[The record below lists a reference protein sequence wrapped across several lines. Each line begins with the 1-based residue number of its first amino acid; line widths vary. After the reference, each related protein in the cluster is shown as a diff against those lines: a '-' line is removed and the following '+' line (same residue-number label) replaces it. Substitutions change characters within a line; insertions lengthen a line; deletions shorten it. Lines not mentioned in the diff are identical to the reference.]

1 MKIYFERTN
10 GNNLV
15 IITDGETAKIFD
27 AAPSGIYE
35 GVDLYTEDAADQ
47 LRARFQELE
56 EAGELNDFN
65 DIYSPDEMPL
75 EDLAEEL
82 EAAELVFEKE
92 WGKNV
97 MNKIDRALGEKMM
110 KTGATGTETVTVK
123 INLTEKEKEEFLNDC
138 EKYNSRN
145 YSWEFEEN
153 TLIIS
158 YQEETERK
166 ISDLEKKFGGRV
178 LTEEEF
184 EELELHEEI
193 VEKAMN
199 PLETLVKVTDIY

>member
-1 MKIYFERTN
+1 MKIYFEKTN

-15 IITDGETAKIFD
+15 IITDGETVKIFD
-27 AAPSGIYE
+27 AAPSGVYE
-35 GVDLYTEDAADQ
+35 GVDLYDQNAADQ
-47 LRARFQELE
+47 LREKFRALAES
-56 EAGELNDFN
+56 GELNGFN

-123 INLTEKEKEEFLNDC
+123 INLTEKEKEEFLNCD
-138 EKYNSRN
+138 KYDSAN
-145 YSWEFEEN
+145 YSWEFDEKE
-153 TLIIS
+153 LIIS
-158 YQEETERK
+158 Y
-166 ISDLEKKFGGRV
+166 
-178 LTEEEF
+178 TEE
-184 EELELHEEI
+184 
-193 VEKAMN
+193 VEA
-199 PLETLVKVTDIY
+199 

>member
-1 MKIYFERTN
+1 MKIYFEKTN

-15 IITDGETAKIFD
+15 IITDGEMAKIFD
-27 AAPSGIYE
+27 AAPSGIYD
-35 GVDLYTEDAADQ
+35 GVDLYADDAADQ
-47 LRARFQELE
+47 LREKFRALAES
-56 EAGELNDFN
+56 GELNGFN

-123 INLTEKEKEEFLNDC
+123 INLTEKEKEEFLNCD
-138 EKYNSRN
+138 KYDSAN
-145 YSWEFEEN
+145 YSWEFDEKE
-153 TLIIS
+153 LIIS
-158 YQEETERK
+158 Y
-166 ISDLEKKFGGRV
+166 
-178 LTEEEF
+178 TEE
-184 EELELHEEI
+184 
-193 VEKAMN
+193 VEA
-199 PLETLVKVTDIY
+199 

>member
-1 MKIYFERTN
+1 MMKIYFKKTN

-15 IITDGETAKIFD
+15 IIIDGETAKIFD
-27 AAPSGIYE
+27 AAPTGIYE
-35 GVDLYTEDAADQ
+35 GVDLYAEDAADQ
-47 LRARFQELE
+47 LRTKFQSLE
-56 EAGELNDFN
+56 ESGELNGFN

-123 INLTEKEKEEFLNDC
+123 INLTEKEKEEFLNC
-138 EKYNSRN
+138 EKYDSVN
-145 YSWEFEEN
+145 YFWEFDGEE
-153 TLIIS
+153 LVIS
-158 YQEETERK
+158 Y
-166 ISDLEKKFGGRV
+166 
-178 LTEEEF
+178 TEE
-184 EELELHEEI
+184 
-193 VEKAMN
+193 VEG
-199 PLETLVKVTDIY
+199 

>member
-1 MKIYFERTN
+1 MMKIYFEETN

-15 IITDGETAKIFD
+15 VITDGKTAKIFD

-47 LRARFQELE
+47 LRARFQGLE

-65 DIYSPDEMPL
+65 EIYSPDEMPV

-92 WGKNV
+92 EGKA
-97 MNKIDRALGEKMM
+97 MKKIDDAIEKKMM
-110 KTGATGTETVTVK
+110 ESGAMGTEPVTVRIK
-123 INLTEKEKEEFLNDC
+123 LTAEEREQFLSCD
-138 EKYNSRN
+138 KYDSAN

-153 TLIIS
+153 ALIIS
-158 YQEETERK
+158 Y
-166 ISDLEKKFGGRV
+166 
-178 LTEEEF
+178 TEEAEG
-184 EELELHEEI
+184 
-193 VEKAMN
+193 
-199 PLETLVKVTDIY
+199 